1 MLRSYNCEYCGKP
14 CSSHAPH
21 AKFCSKQCNDKSRN
35 VQYDGELASDLRVFS
50 RLPQDELEAILLGKD
65 ERFKVVAFDIE
76 ATHLKANVGRIL
88 CCSFKPLDGDTYT
101 FSALEPRF
109 RRADVYDDGAL
120 ALAIIEELEKFSIIV
135 SWNGKNFDT
144 KFINARSMRAGNR
157 TKDKQYHVDGMWSWR
172 SKAAAWSGL
181 AAVQQFID
189 GGGAEKTS
197 VKWDQWM
204 RAIGWDQSLRE
215 SAMAEIIDHCERDV
229 VVLEEV
235 YKLIVAANVVRSI
248 RADGGVL

>member
-1 MLRSYNCEYCGKP
+1 MLRSFNCEYCGRP

-21 AKFCSKQCNDKSRN
+21 AKFCSKQCADRSRN
-35 VQYDGELASDLRVFS
+35 IHSDEPVSDLRIFS
-50 RLPQDELEAILLGKD
+50 KLSQGEREAILLGED
-65 ERFKVVAFDIE
+65 ERFKVVCFDFE

-88 CCSFKPLDGDTYT
+88 CCSFKPLGADTYT

-109 RRADVYDDGAL
+109 RKADVYDDGAL
-120 ALAIIEELEKFSIIV
+120 ALAIIEELEHFDILIG
-135 SWNGKNFDT
+135 WNSKQFDV
-144 KFINARSMRAGNR
+144 KFINARSMQAGHR

-189 GGGAEKTS
+189 SGGAEKTS

-215 SAMAEIIDHCERDV
+215 SAMAEIIHHCELDV

-235 YKLIVAANVVRSI
+235 YKKLVEANVIRSI